1 MKSNKKNKSTE
12 YNKKLLAIIKR
23 TTAKSNLNSSVNS

>member
-12 YNKKLLAIIKR
+12 YNKKLLEIIKR
-23 TTAKSNLNSSVNS
+23 TATKSNLNSSVNS